1 MIQYSQ
7 SIGLAFRHPCQ
18 LFDSKKGK
26 RKMNSGL
33 KYAFIALAAV
43 VSVGFTIT
51 SIFGLWWLPI
61 YILFISIP
69 FAFVFAAW
77 QLAKVGVF
85 FTFVGTGKI
94 KTIDRGKD
102 NLIMILENIDGY
114 GPDARGHIVL
124 VPGGDKKTW
133 LQNEYGLFWIGI
145 PPAKVHKFE
154 FIHQRLNPNINDD
167 TPSSQWIVRDNA
179 PQETDELLWEI
190 PHTYRVTGVELK
202 DGFHVDL
209 LFNTRSRT
217 ISPEIALYLRGGK
230 FIDYQ
235 AQYVEAGVNSV
246 LSKLESVFFRE
257 ADKSEGS
264 VIAEAIIKAINESTG
279 SQAQPL
285 LDAVGME
292 VVGGFI
298 SRWQP
303 SDRSEEEAL
312 RKMKKATLE
321 GEAAVELARLDA
333 DKATQEARRIGT
345 ISQAEAQAD
354 ATRAKGQTAGLEAAL
369 ETIKRL
375 YPDLDNAT
383 ALREA
388 NALAIAIKMSDKDS
402 PVTVIGAGVNIGV
415 TPDRKDK

>member
-1 MIQYSQ
+1 
-7 SIGLAFRHPCQ
+7 
-18 LFDSKKGK
+18 
-26 RKMNSGL
+26 MNSGL

>member
-1 MIQYSQ
+1 MQKKQRQIYTLAVGVILGLLATFMMGWLIFAIFFMLVATMI
-7 SIGLAFRHPCQ
+7 
-18 LFDSKKGK
+18 
-26 RKMNSGL
+26 
-33 KYAFIALAAV
+33 
-43 VSVGFTIT
+43 
-51 SIFGLWWLPI
+51 
-61 YILFISIP
+61 
-69 FAFVFAAW
+69 AFVFAAW

-114 GPDARGHIVL
+114 GPDARGHIV
-124 VPGGDKKTW
+124 PGGDKKTW

-145 PPAKVHKFE
+145 PPAEVHKFE

-235 AQYVEAGVNSV
+235 AQYVEAGVNAV
-246 LSKLESVFFRE
+246 LGKLESVFFRE

-345 ISQAEAQAD
+345 IAQAEAQAD
-354 ATRAKGQTAGLEAAL
+354 ATRATGQIAGLAAAL

-375 YPDLDNAT
+375 YPDLDNET

-415 TPDRKDK
+415 TPEKKG